1 MAFLQKSLADILAG
15 VDPSTIIIDSDG
27 RISST
32 DEGVAKRLTD
42 LVGTTRMDSF
52 ARPDGVQCNCGSC
65 GTPPPADAVTQ

>member
-42 LVGTTRMDSF
+42 LVGTT
-52 ARPDGVQCNCGSC
+52 DGLVCW
-65 GTPPPADAVTQ
+65 T